1 MISLINNFI
10 KKYNISTEM
19 FLYII
24 KTRLITQIFKLK
36 FIQNTTN
43 LVYRQVH
50 KSMKIKQYTQTYD

>member
-1 MISLINNFI
+1 MISLIKNFI

-24 KTRLITQIFKLK
+24 KRLITQIFKLK

-43 LVYRQVH
+43 LVYTQVH